1 MALAAQVMLLAFFSF
16 APAFA
21 QTEPAP
27 PSDLVGNDP
36 NGANLSQGAQ
46 NTDETVPDQNY
57 NEPPTNYVQQAAEQ
71 NTDLTVFNVEEMLK
85 TDFVDYNDTYY
96 GLSAFWS
103 DDIVGNLFHN
113 IGQLIGKWLTELI
126 NGWISDAVQFLTG
139 ILRTFVLN
147 PNIAVNGIS
156 GTLGGG
162 SGQPSD
168 DISPFIRQGADVMY
182 GIAVDLLLLLFIL
195 CIWKYWADA
204 AWRGGGNLMGAVG
217 RLIFTAGLLLA
228 WPTIYAFEIQISNE
242 MIKAIYFNSADQVA
256 MLDAA
261 MAAAVK
267 GGLLAGAGLIMN
279 ATAPVGGQVL
289 GGLLGGGAGGM
300 VLGTVGNIVAFVGL
314 IIYLIL
320 GGILIAELVYILI
333 LKAIQTALLTAQ
345 YMFAPIFIVFFAT
358 PDTENICAGYVKS
371 FVEVSLWTFV
381 WVGLLKILVIIVLS
395 DFNPWGKIVMAVG
408 VLQIMIQVPSFLA
421 RAQISPMSDFI
432 SAGLLTGGL
441 LSAGKALTNVL
452 GNRAMHFAKAV
463 GDHPYTGA
471 RGMPQSQKVELN
483 SLPNGAANPEHLNN
497 IRKRADEGKN
507 FEFGK
512 DLKDKDGKDPK
523 KPGDGGPPLGPDGK
537 PITPPGGPNQPKK
550 PGEDEKN
557 KKDQNGN
564 PIDPT
569 TGKPLV
575 TPQNPLGTP
584 GAGQP
589 GAQGTP
595 DGSQLASSLGDQ
607 AKKTATTGA
616 GIATAAALAGGA
628 LAAAQT
634 NNGTGLP
641 GQNPG
646 AGAGSEQDRKN
657 LEQQALEAQKKAN
670 DLKTGGTGDGTN
682 AVQPPGR
689 KDATLEPG
697 KGTGQGGQGDKGKD
711 LNTGDKPNATGNLTP
726 GDLKTAASAAGL
738 TGVGQGGKGLT
749 GQGEQGKDLS
759 ITTPV
764 DTTKTGEKDPTKQ
777 GKQGENQGQG
787 AVNARD
793 LASLAE
799 KGPNAGGTGVTGGQD
814 RSTTPPIQ
822 LEVEE
827 EAPGAGKNGG
837 TQGRDLVAGQGDKG
851 AKGANLTGQGVAG
864 QPPGSQT
871 LKTAGQGELG
881 AGADAT
887 KLDVTRKPGETGVKG
902 GNTGAHLDANAALG
916 DAAKTVA
923 TGRNPDL
930 TTATVLEDGSVVGD
944 PGSVP
949 PNAGKTIATGSGAG
963 QGGGGDKTG
972 KDAVVT
978 AQPGG
983 GTRLEQG
990 GSAQPVVTPG
1000 GKNVATGGGQGGT
1013 VDQQVL
1019 ANQGVG
1025 PDGRALTTGTPLNAD
1040 VAGGE
1045 LTNAPDGTTIRPVVS
1060 LAGGQNQ
1067 GNGAPVQGNL
1077 FGKDG
1082 VVQPGGQTTGQ
1093 GVVQPGMITPGAGVR
1108 PVAGVGG
1115 QVLDQNVVAG
1125 QPVGGDGRPLT
1136 PTSLNPADVNAGQD
1150 LTGTQP
1156 DGVTVRPVLG
1166 ANLPGSGVVSRPD
1179 TLTTQGLVQGGG
1191 QGGNNVATG
1200 MATPGLN
1207 QPVTGSGVKGPGGE
1221 IVTPVTADGRT
1232 GVPGAQPTLTS
1243 EVPVGTQM
1251 ELPFEAG
1258 SVTPVVRP
1266 GGVTGGQGQG
1276 AGAQPV
1282 VNTVQGQ
1289 PIAGANTGAGLNT
1302 GVVTPTGVVQ
1312 PTGVNTG
1319 RPPGEVQVNQ
1329 TGVVPT
1335 TAGVNPVTVNAVDG
1349 GTQDFT
1355 PTTDGTQVN
1364 ATVNRTPGSVGA
1376 ATGPNG
1382 IVNVNA
1388 VPPITPGGGTPTN
1401 TPVNAV
1407 NAQLSGSQ
1415 TGPKPAGAVDTS
1427 GLNNGPPAGGLGG
1440 GGGNGGGGR
1449 PIDVPFDDG
1458 SGGDGGGGGG
1468 GNPNDDVGIPTK
1480 GGSSGMAGKPWD
1492 NFQQAYYR
1500 WVPGRGLTVDIRTA
1514 QGPTQ
1519 GPSPDGGPTVVGDGK
1534 GHVNHVRYGQ
1544 GGTDE
1549 QKSLQMISAG
1559 YAQNINSDNEAFDA
1573 ARQSAIDAGEDQPK
1587 GALQRIAA
1595 GILAYNGSNWNQTAA
1610 AKQNFQRSMF
1620 KHAVLGSEAYCNGQ
1634 PGNAYTEYLTN
1645 RYGPMTDD
1653 QQAWGIHIMSD
1664 GTSPESGWNPAVV
1677 PATETL
1683 LNNSIPITAANR
1695 AMAANY
1701 NVLKSPAWQR
1711 GSAIRGGVKYMAAV
1725 AKQALP
1731 ADAHPMEVD
1740 AFMGG
1745 AAPRMGPDLVN
1756 ACAAITMA
1764 YGEEYCSDVD
1774 LVNNVALAAQG
1785 GQPKDYQNAFAGIQR
1800 IMTVSATMKSGG
1812 GGGGRTVT
1820 AQTVPIGGGGGGS
1833 GSGGGASTSVSGT
1846 ILPPA
1851 GPGPVNGR
1859 PNQQQVDVIFTDD
1872 GGSGAPDHA
1881 QMPMLQ
1887 ASSSPMDNQG
1897 AGGSDIHTRV
1907 IDARTGGGNSGPG
1920 QHASVEVRHT
1930 SSRGGADY
1938 SGQVMNTA
1946 NQIAGTMKM
1955 DVSRARQIYMDMR
1968 AVGFTDDQISNSKI
1982 LSTTM
1987 QVTERDPSMMHTAAI
2002 AANVVPPKDF
2012 STETVETV
2020 QSMLDCDSRWNGGN
2034 IDRPSIFTAQ
2044 QIIQAH
2050 IPMAAQQLGAGASQ
2064 EQIRQQACAMAYPTK
2079 DYVDSVRMDPRFFP
2093 RPVKTG
2099 HDQNGNATYGNSQ
2112 VPGDVLAER
2121 LRRRALGEV
2130 DGFLRQSGLT

>member
-1 MALAAQVMLLAFFSF
+1 MFHQHPVFQNRPVIRIPNSKKIIVWALAAQVMLLASFSF
-16 APAFA
+16 LPALA

-27 PSDLVGNDP
+27 PSDITGNDP
-36 NGANLSQGAQ
+36 NGANLSPGAQ

-96 GLSAFWS
+96 GLATFWT

-289 GGLLGGGAGGM
+289 GGLLGGGAGGL
-300 VLGTVGNIVAFVGL
+300 VLGTVGNVVAFVGL

-320 GGILIAELVYILI
+320 GGILVAELVYILV

-345 YMFAPIFIVFFAT
+345 YMFAPIFLVFFAT
-358 PDTENICAGYVKS
+358 PDTESICAGYVRS

-432 SAGLLTGGL
+432 SAGLITGGL

-452 GNRAMHFAKAV
+452 GNRAMHFAKSI
-463 GDHPYTGA
+463 GDHPFTGA

-512 DLKDKDGKDPK
+512 GINNDPNAKK
-523 KPGDGGPPLGPDGK
+523 KPGEGGPDTPPVGPDGK
-537 PITPPGGPNQPKK
+537 PLVPPGGPNAQKK
-550 PGEDEKN
+550 PGEEGKPGEQN
-557 KKDQNGN
+557 KTDKNGN

-575 TPQNPLGTP
+575 TPN
-584 GAGQP
+584 AGQQ

-595 DGSQLASSLGDQ
+595 EGNKLASDLADAAG
-607 AKKTATTGA
+607 KTGKTA
-616 GIATAAALAGGA
+616 ATALGATALAGAALATAQSGGGVP
-628 LAAAQT
+628 
-634 NNGTGLP
+634 GTGAT
-641 GQNPG
+641 NPG
-646 AGAGSEQDRKN
+646 GGPVNEQDKKA

-670 DLKTGGTGDGTN
+670 DLKTAGAGDATGAPT
-682 AVQPPGR
+682 PPGGK
-689 KDATLEPG
+689 KDATLEAG
-697 KGTGQGGQGDKGKD
+697 KGTGQGDPKGKELNQGDGTNKD
-711 LNTGDKPNATGNLTP
+711 AKLTPGEVKTAATQAGLNTG
-726 GDLKTAASAAGL
+726 AG
-738 TGVGQGGKGLT
+738 GGKGT
-749 GQGEQGKDLS
+749 GTQGEQGKDLNVS
-759 ITTPV
+759 TPV
-764 DTTKTGEKDPTKQ
+764 DTTKTGGDKDAKNKQ
-777 GKQGENQGQG
+777 GATDGQG
-787 AVNARD
+787 GNINARD
-793 LASLAE
+793 LASLAS
-799 KGPNAGGTGVTGGQD
+799 GGAGAVAGGVANGQGGK
-814 RSTTPPIQ
+814 STTPPIN

-827 EAPGAGKNGG
+827 EGTGAKTNANM
-837 TQGRDLVAGQGDKG
+837 GRELVAGQGDKG
-851 AKGANLTGQGVAG
+851 KGANLQQGQGVNG
-864 QPPGSQT
+864 QGGGNQT
-871 LKTAGQGELG
+871 LKTAG
-881 AGADAT
+881 AGGDGTVNPDAA
-887 KLDVTRKPGETGVKG
+887 KVEVARKPGETGVKG
-902 GNTGAHLDANAALG
+902 STGSHLGPDANLG
-916 DAAKTVA
+916 DAAKTIA

-930 TTATVLEDGSVVGD
+930 TTATVLEDSSVTGD
-944 PGSVP
+944 PGAVVP
-949 PNAGKTIATGSGAG
+949 PNAGKTIATGGAQGGAQGGGATGTNKEVVASQPGGKLDQQTNVQPGGSPVVTPTGGAKTGSGAG
-963 QGGGGDKTG
+963 QTI
-972 KDAVVT
+972 
-978 AQPGG
+978 
-983 GTRLEQG
+983 
-990 GSAQPVVTPG
+990 
-1000 GKNVATGGGQGGT
+1000 
-1013 VDQQVL
+1013 DQQVL
-1019 ANQGVG
+1019 ANNQPGGATLNTTGAPVVADTSGVG
-1025 PDGRALTTGTPLNAD
+1025 QQDMNLQADG
-1040 VAGGE
+1040 V
-1045 LTNAPDGTTIRPVVS
+1045 TIRPVVGIGGGNQTAS
-1060 LAGGQNQ
+1060 GQPKLDGTVQAAQGGSQGGTVAGSNLQ
-1067 GNGAPVQGNL
+1067 GVNTAGLNVQPPTNNAATGGTQL
-1077 FGKDG
+1077 ELPFDG
-1082 VVQPGGQTTGQ
+1082 VS
-1093 GVVQPGMITPGAGVR
+1093 VR
-1108 PVAGVGG
+1108 P
-1115 QVLDQNVVAG
+1115 
-1125 QPVGGDGRPLT
+1125 
-1136 PTSLNPADVNAGQD
+1136 
-1150 LTGTQP
+1150 
-1156 DGVTVRPVLG
+1156 TVG
-1166 ANLPGSGVVSRPD
+1166 ANL
-1179 TLTTQGLVQGGG
+1179 GG
-1191 QGGNNVATG
+1191 
-1200 MATPGLN
+1200 
-1207 QPVTGSGVKGPGGE
+1207 K
-1221 IVTPVTADGRT
+1221 
-1232 GVPGAQPTLTS
+1232 
-1243 EVPVGTQM
+1243 
-1251 ELPFEAG
+1251 
-1258 SVTPVVRP
+1258 
-1266 GGVTGGQGQG
+1266 
-1276 AGAQPV
+1276 
-1282 VNTVQGQ
+1282 
-1289 PIAGANTGAGLNT
+1289 
-1302 GVVTPTGVVQ
+1302 TPT
-1312 PTGVNTG
+1312 
-1319 RPPGEVQVNQ
+1319 
-1329 TGVVPT
+1329 
-1335 TAGVNPVTVNAVDG
+1335 TVNAVDG
-1349 GTQDFT
+1349 GQQDFT
-1355 PTTDGTQVN
+1355 PPNASETVN
-1364 ATVNRTPGSVGA
+1364 ATVNRTPGALSGHTPTAAVNPTIN
-1376 ATGPNG
+1376 ATGG
-1382 IVNVNA
+1382 S
-1388 VPPITPGGGTPTN
+1388 PITPGGGNNVN
-1401 TPVNAV
+1401 TLNAV
-1407 NAQLSGSQ
+1407 NAQMAGGGS
-1415 TGPKPAGAVDTS
+1415 AGGGNNGGAGVIDNS
-1427 GLNNGPPAGGLGG
+1427 GLNNGPPLGGRGG
-1440 GGGNGGGGR
+1440 GGGGGGGGGR
-1449 PIDVPFDDG
+1449 GIDVPFDDDG
-1458 SGGDGGGGGG
+1458 NGNSFDGG
-1468 GNPNDDVGIPTK
+1468 NSANSDINIPTK
-1480 GGSSGMAGKPWD
+1480 GGASGITGKPWD

-1500 WVPGRGLTVDIRTA
+1500 WVPGRGLTIDIRTA
-1514 QGPTQ
+1514 QGATQ
-1519 GPSPDGGPTVVGDGK
+1519 GPSPDGSATVVGDGK

-1549 QKSLQMISAG
+1549 QKSLHMISAG

-1587 GALQRIAA
+1587 GAAQRIAA

-1620 KHAVLGSEAYCNGQ
+1620 KHAVLGSEAYVNGQ

-1711 GSAIRGGVKYMAAV
+1711 GSAIRGGVKYMQAI

-1764 YGEEYCSDVD
+1764 YGEDYCSDVD
-1774 LVNNVALAAQG
+1774 LVNNVAVAAQG

-1800 IMTVSATMKSGG
+1800 IMTVSKNISSTGG
-1812 GGGGRTVT
+1812 GGGGRTVQT
-1820 AQTVPIGGGGGGS
+1820 SQTVPVGGGS
-1833 GSGGGASTSVSGT
+1833 GSGGGATTSVSST
-1846 ILPPA
+1846 ILSGGGNAPP
-1851 GPGPVNGR
+1851 PVNGR
-1859 PNQQQVDVIFTDD
+1859 PNTQEVDVIFTDD
-1872 GGSGAPDHA
+1872 GGNGAPDHI
-1881 QMPMLQ
+1881 QMPAIQ
-1887 ASSSPMDNQG
+1887 ATSNPNQG
-1897 AGGSDIHTRV
+1897 GGGAPDIRTRV
-1907 IDARTGGGNSGPG
+1907 IDARQGGGGGGSTPL
-1920 QHASVEVRHT
+1920 HASVEVNH
-1930 SSRGGADY
+1930 SSGGRGGDY
-1938 SGQVMNTA
+1938 SNEVMGAAQQVA
-1946 NQIAGTMKM
+1946 SSMKM

-1968 AVGFTDDQISNSKI
+1968 AVGFSDDQIGNNKI
-1982 LSTTM
+1982 LSTAL
-1987 QVTERDPSMMHTAAI
+1987 QVSEKDSSMMHTAAI
-2002 AANVVPPKDF
+2002 AANVVPPKDY
-2012 STETVETV
+2012 SMETVETV
-2020 QSMLDCDSRWNGGN
+2020 QTMLDCDSRWNGGN

-2050 IPMAAQQLGAGASQ
+2050 VPMARQELGGGASDA
-2064 EQIRQQACAMAYPTK
+2064 EVRQRACMMAYPTK
-2079 DYVDSVRMDPRFFP
+2079 DYVDQVRMDPRFYP

-2099 HDQNGNATYGNSQ
+2099 SDQSGNATYGNTQ
-2112 VPGDVLAER
+2112 VPVDVLADR
-2121 LRRRALGEV
+2121 LKRRAAGEV
-2130 DGFLRQSGLT
+2130 DGFLKQSGLT